1 MLNFKKI
8 DLSDFSKIQEIMK
21 DNRAMSCE
29 NSIINL
35 IIWEK
40 AYNNMYAVC
49 DGMLF
54 LKSGK
59 GKSQSFAL
67 PIGGDLKKGID
78 LIFKYTYPEKP
89 YFWTQDGDNIEK
101 FRAIVGESYDIS
113 PERDAFDYIY
123 NRSDLAELSGKK
135 YHSKRNHIS
144 AFSKQFDWSYKP
156 ISDEN
161 ADEVSACADEW
172 YKENTDRFDEY
183 MAIERLGIK
192 TIIENMT
199 LLNAK
204 GGAVY
209 VDGKVVAF
217 TLGSPINDEVFDIH
231 IEKALGDYAAAYTV
245 INQEFAKT
253 LSDYKYINREDDMGL
268 SGLRKAKLS
277 YKPEILLPKYT
288 ATPLKNALM
297 RLYDN
302 AFHDGPFTKKLFD
315 LCGDYVKAL
324 RINGEAVSMC
334 FTLPCEIDGKKAEY
348 IYGFT
353 VKEEHRGK
361 GYGKAL
367 MEKVKKEAD
376 GILILRPADC
386 KLIEYYKKLGF
397 KEISASNRK
406 GDASVLPK
414 DGFKAVAEPDKKGE
428 YTAMYYGN
436 SDINGTLYF
445 PYSMI

>member
-161 ADEVSACADEW
+161 ADEVLACADEW

-268 SGLRKAKLS
+268 AGLRKAKLS
-277 YKPEILLPKYT
+277 YKP
-288 ATPLKNALM
+288 
-297 RLYDN
+297 
-302 AFHDGPFTKKLFD
+302 
-315 LCGDYVKAL
+315 
-324 RINGEAVSMC
+324 
-334 FTLPCEIDGKKAEY
+334 
-348 IYGFT
+348 
-353 VKEEHRGK
+353 
-361 GYGKAL
+361 
-367 MEKVKKEAD
+367 
-376 GILILRPADC
+376 
-386 KLIEYYKKLGF
+386 
-397 KEISASNRK
+397 
-406 GDASVLPK
+406 
-414 DGFKAVAEPDKKGE
+414 
-428 YTAMYYGN
+428 
-436 SDINGTLYF
+436 
-445 PYSMI
+445 